1 MYLRELKPIM
11 MEKLLAD
18 YLHGVDIYL
27 NVVRKQ
33 ADHAVKYV
41 GLIAVVLLIPY
52 KCVLPFCRTFE
63 TIKNVVLLQIVK
75 QKNKIISIKSFIFN
89 RLSIS

>member
-41 GLIAVVLLIPY
+41 G
-52 KCVLPFCRTFE
+52 
-63 TIKNVVLLQIVK
+63 
-75 QKNKIISIKSFIFN
+75 SIFVPSSFN
-89 RLSIS
+89 RVFALVENI